1 MCTYSEVNV
10 ENTGNCQGGGESTVP
25 PLMMKL
31 SLQKT
36 QRPLSIC
43 RRPVRT
49 FLSTLSHQLYP
60 TVTMYV
66 HICIETH
73 YHMNALSVLIR
84 VCMLLLGGWR
94 VALNKDEEQ
103 IYFKQKRPRI
113 QKCSNHRYP
122 ESYAATSDLLTQR
135 LSLWLDTTDD
145 GRRLV
150 FSVFFMIHFILS

>member
-1 MCTYSEVNV
+1 MKPVFMCTYSEVNV

-31 SLQKT
+31 LLQKT

-84 VCMLLLGGWR
+84 VCMLLLGG
-94 VALNKDEEQ
+94 LTSCL
-103 IYFKQKRPRI
+103 KQRR
-113 QKCSNHRYP
+113 R
-122 ESYAATSDLLTQR
+122 ADLLQTE
-135 LSLWLDTTDD
+135 TTPDPK
-145 GRRLV
+145 
-150 FSVFFMIHFILS
+150 M